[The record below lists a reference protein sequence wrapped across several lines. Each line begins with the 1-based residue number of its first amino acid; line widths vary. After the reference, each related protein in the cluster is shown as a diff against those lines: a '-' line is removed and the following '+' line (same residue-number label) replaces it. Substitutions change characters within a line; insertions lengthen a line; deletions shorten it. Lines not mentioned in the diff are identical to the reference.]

1 MGNQRYKFYT
11 SKVVQSGSITEIY
24 RYEHS
29 QFKKI
34 QNEENKRPR
43 KKDEIK
49 KHSNKK
55 EHKNNDKNNDKNN
68 TIKTNIYKREEKTIY
83 RTKRNLKRL
92 IYANINQRKETDK
105 FITLTF
111 KDKPTRED
119 VFMKFKRFNG
129 RLRKLYP
136 NIDFQ
141 FISVLERGSKGTKR
155 LHLHCLYFGLPY
167 IKQKQLQDIWQYGIV
182 NVKRVSDYYDVA
194 KYVTKYLSKTYS
206 DIDYIPMGKKAYTT
220 SRGLNKPNEM
230 YMNDDE
236 YVVYLKDK
244 VENKHI
250 EYLYKNTYN
259 NEYVGKYEYYKLKET
274 EKGR

>member
-167 IKQKQLQDIWQYGIV
+167 IKQKQLQDIWQYG
-182 NVKRVSDYYDVA
+182 KE
-194 KYVTKYLSKTYS
+194 LSVLT
-206 DIDYIPMGKKAYTT
+206 
-220 SRGLNKPNEM
+220 
-230 YMNDDE
+230 
-236 YVVYLKDK
+236 
-244 VENKHI
+244 
-250 EYLYKNTYN
+250 
-259 NEYVGKYEYYKLKET
+259 
-274 EKGR
+274 